1 MYVLGVMTV
10 QRKFGDVQEED
21 AKGEYVPL
29 DTRAPP
35 DDGLEVGDG
44 EVKL

>member
-10 QRKFGDVQEED
+10 QRKYGGVREED

-35 DDGLEVGDG
+35 DVHDGLEDG

>member
-10 QRKFGDVQEED
+10 QRKLGGVQEED

>member
-10 QRKFGDVQEED
+10 QRKYGGVREED

-29 DTRAPP
+29 DTRTPP
-35 DDGLEVGDG
+35 DDGLEDG
-44 EVKL
+44 EVNL

>member
-10 QRKFGDVQEED
+10 QRKYGGVREED

-35 DDGLEVGDG
+35 DDGLEDG
-44 EVKL
+44 EVKLQ

>member
-1 MYVLGVMTV
+1 VLYVIGVMTV
-10 QRKFGDVQEED
+10 QRKFGGVEEPD
-21 AKGEYVPL
+21 AKGEYVAL

-35 DDGLEVGDG
+35 DDGLEDG